1 MTKNDVAWEQLNKK
15 YNIIKEVN
23 DKGHFIIKAIQIK
36 QFREPRLMTK
46 FDHKNNLPK
55 LFKENKFG
63 IIPISRSS
71 YIISKFNMFYSI
83 ETVSGKTILKSIP
96 SYIQSIDYENITSEA
111 IALNCAYIS
120 GIISDFIDDEDL
132 IPTISG
138 RMSSKAFDFTFD
150 TIEGIKGIEVENSQI
165 EIDAGYEGQ
174 QSLVLIE
181 AKLNIAD
188 DFNVRQL
195 YYPYRLW
202 LEKTNKK
209 LRNIFLVY
217 SNNFFYLYEYEFKEK
232 SNYNSIQLIR
242 AKKYALNYEKINF
255 NDILMVYKQ
264 IQVVKEDISIP
275 FPQANSF
282 ERIINMLEL
291 LNIDPMTKEDIVE
304 RYDFDIR
311 QSDYYT
317 NAGIYLGLFNKI
329 NNDGQIEYDLSR
341 EGKVIVNLP
350 YKTKQLEL
358 VRLILQHE
366 IFYKVF
372 KVYIETGKVPDK
384 KPIIEI
390 VKNSTAS
397 KMNDNTIK
405 RRSSTII
412 KWLDWIVSLVNQGQ

>member
-1 MTKNDVAWEQLNKK
+1 
-15 YNIIKEVN
+15 
-23 DKGHFIIKAIQIK
+23 
-36 QFREPRLMTK
+36 
-46 FDHKNNLPK
+46 
-55 LFKENKFG
+55 
-63 IIPISRSS
+63 
-71 YIISKFNMFYSI
+71 MFYSI

-366 IFYKVF
+366 IFYKIF
-372 KVYIETGKVPDK
+372 KEYIDTGKVPDK